1 MQLPEQVPGAEKSQ
15 FRLLGTR
22 RFLPFFLTQ
31 FLGAFNDNLF
41 RNALIVS
48 ITFGASAA
56 AHDAGVMANAA
67 QGLFILPFFLFSA
80 LAGQL
85 ADKYEKSRL
94 IRQTRL
100 IEVFL
105 MGLGA
110 VALYYSHVPSLL
122 TVIFLMG
129 VLATIFGP
137 LKYSLM
143 PQHLRQ
149 SELVGGNALVD
160 AGTFLAILIGTIAGG
175 LLAPTSA
182 GGAAVAPAGDLGASD
197 AHIGAAVA
205 LVGVALLMYACA
217 RFIPRAEA
225 TDPGLEINF
234 NPFSATWE
242 VIRFA
247 AKTRAIFLSLL
258 GISWFWLVGAL
269 ILAQLPAYAKE
280 VLGGD
285 KTVYTLLLAAFSV
298 GTALGS
304 LCCEKLS
311 GHKVEIGLVPLGS
324 IGMTIYLLDLYF
336 EHPGVHAAGAPV
348 VTWLTFLR
356 EGGWDVTLDCALIG
370 LFGGLFIVPLYALI
384 LQRSTESHRARIIA
398 CNNILNAG
406 FMVLA
411 AGLAILWLEVLGF
424 TIPQLFIVAAV
435 LNAAVAIYIYSL
447 VPEFLMRF
455 LTWVL
460 VNVMYRVKVRGL
472 EHIPEHGPALIVC
485 NHVSFMDPL
494 VIGGSVRRPVRFV
507 MDHNI
512 FKIPVLSFIF
522 RTAGAIPIAPAREDP
537 EALQK
542 AFDRVDAELASGE
555 IVCIFPEGK
564 LTKDGEMNEFKRGV
578 EKILERRPVP
588 VLPMALRGLWGSFF
602 SRREGKAPM
611 TKLPSRFWS
620 RIEMVVTAP
629 VPGEDASATGLRKI
643 VSGLRGE
650 WQ

>member
-1 MQLPEQVPGAEKSQ
+1 MPTGELPEQVPGAEQSQ

-41 RNALIVS
+41 RNALVVS
-48 ITFGASAA
+48 LTFGATAA
-56 AHDAGVMANAA
+56 AHDAGLLANAA

-80 LAGQL
+80 IAGQL

-100 IEVFL
+100 VEVFL
-105 MGLGA
+105 MCLGA
-110 VALYYSHVPSLL
+110 VALYFTHVPSLL
-122 TVIFLMG
+122 AVIFLMG

-175 LLAPTSA
+175 LLAPTSRA
-182 GGAAVAPAGDLGASD
+182 EAALGGASD
-197 AHIGAAVA
+197 AHITAALA
-205 LVGVALLMYACA
+205 MVGVALLMYTCA

-225 TDPGLEINF
+225 TDPGLKVNF
-234 NPFSATWE
+234 NPLTATWQ
-242 VIRFA
+242 VIRLA
-247 AKTRAIFLSLL
+247 ARTRAIFLSLL

-269 ILAQLPAYAKE
+269 ILAQLPSYARD

-285 KTVYTLLLAAFSV
+285 KTVYTLLLAAFSI

-324 IGMTIYLLDLYF
+324 IGMTICLLDLYF
-336 EHPGVHAAGAPV
+336 EHPGVHEAGAPV
-348 VTWLTFLR
+348 VAWLTFLS

-411 AGLAILWLEVLGF
+411 AGLAILWLDVLGF
-424 TIPQLFIVAAV
+424 TIPQLFIFAAV

-460 VNVMYRVKVRGL
+460 VNIMYRVRVRGL
-472 EHIPEHGPALIVC
+472 ENIPEHGPALIVC

-512 FKIPVLSFIF
+512 FRIPVLNFIF
-522 RTAGAIPIAPAREDP
+522 RTARAIPIAPAREDP

-542 AFDRVDAELASGE
+542 AFDRVDAELADGE
-555 IVCIFPEGK
+555 VVCIFPEGK
-564 LTKDGEMNEFKRGV
+564 LTRDGEINEFKRGV
-578 EKILERRPVP
+578 EMILERRPVP
-588 VLPMALRGLWGSFF
+588 VVPMALRGLWGSFF
-602 SRREGKAPM
+602 SRRAGKAPM
-611 TKLPSRFWS
+611 TKLPRRFWS
-620 RIEMVVTAP
+620 RIEVVVTAP
-629 VPGEDASATGLRKI
+629 VHGEDASATGLQRI
-643 VSGLRGE
+643 VSGLRAD